1 MWAVEPVWIRE
12 DVVLAI
18 HARLIA
24 EHGGLEGLRDSA
36 LLSSALARPRNLLAY
51 SSQPPDVAALCAAY
65 AFGLCQNHPFLDGNK
80 RIALVVTRLFAT
92 MNGSELET
100 SQAEKYHVDR
110 LASGEWNE
118 AEYAEWIRNRLRL
131 KEKRSHSGGW
141 IELDSQRATGG
152 SARQVLLKSR
162 QGRHR
167 SAQRVSD
174 WFGGPA
180 KSTFRIRIKGQFS
193 IANAEHLP

>member
-1 MWAVEPVWIRE
+1 MWAVEPVWIGE

-51 SSQPPDVAALCAAY
+51 SSKPPDVAALCAAY

-100 SQAEKYHVDR
+100 SQAEKYQALMR

-118 AEYAEWIRNRLRL
+118 ADYAEWIRNRLRL
-131 KEKRSHSGGW
+131 KE
-141 IELDSQRATGG
+141 
-152 SARQVLLKSR
+152 
-162 QGRHR
+162 
-167 SAQRVSD
+167 
-174 WFGGPA
+174 
-180 KSTFRIRIKGQFS
+180 
-193 IANAEHLP
+193 

>member
-100 SQAEKYHVDR
+100 SQAEKYQALMR

-118 AEYAEWIRNRLRL
+118 ADYAEWIRNRLRL
-131 KEKRSHSGGW
+131 KE
-141 IELDSQRATGG
+141 
-152 SARQVLLKSR
+152 
-162 QGRHR
+162 
-167 SAQRVSD
+167 
-174 WFGGPA
+174 
-180 KSTFRIRIKGQFS
+180 
-193 IANAEHLP
+193 